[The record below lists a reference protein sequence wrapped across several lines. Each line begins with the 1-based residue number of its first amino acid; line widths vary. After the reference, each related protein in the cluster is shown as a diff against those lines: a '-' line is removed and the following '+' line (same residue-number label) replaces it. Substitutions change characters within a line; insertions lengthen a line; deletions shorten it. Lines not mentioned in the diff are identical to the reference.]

1 MQRLI
6 TGAVARNGCSGPCA
20 VTSAVARSARR
31 APRATLSARRPA
43 APAPLQHRRPVP
55 PAARREAVRHGMTKV
70 AGTKRSRRLTV
81 GVAGFEPTAS
91 SSRTKRATKLRHTP
105 VPFEYS
111 LTPSIFPNGDGVSA
125 RSVVHAAYCL
135 AVWSRKK
142 PGGRWWRLPPT
153 RGARATEKPR
163 GALRCESLR
172 KGRSPGQPRRAATP
186 QRRPEPPTA
195 SSPSRMGAKYRSS

>member
-1 MQRLI
+1 MTWKRFVSQASTLWTWLPCSRGASAAVLMMGRIAALYRSRPLHPSWQLI
-6 TGAVARNGCSGPCA
+6 RRCA
-20 VTSAVARSARR
+20 Y
-31 APRATLSARRPA
+31 
-43 APAPLQHRRPVP
+43 
-55 PAARREAVRHGMTKV
+55 KI
-70 AGTKRSRRLTV
+70 AGTLRSRRLTV

-142 PGGRWWRLPPT
+142 PGGRWWRLPPM
-153 RGARATEKPR
+153 RGGRATETPR
-163 GALRCESLR
+163 DALRCESLR
-172 KGRSPGQPRRAATP
+172 KGRSPGQPRRAATL
-186 QRRPEPPTA
+186 QCRPEPPTA
-195 SSPSRMGAKYRSS
+195 SSPSRTGAKCRSS